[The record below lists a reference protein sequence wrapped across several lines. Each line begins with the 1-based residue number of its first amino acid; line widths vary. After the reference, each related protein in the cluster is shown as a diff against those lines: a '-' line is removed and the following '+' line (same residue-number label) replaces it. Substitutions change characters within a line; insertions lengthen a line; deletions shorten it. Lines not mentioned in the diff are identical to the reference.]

1 MKRIAVPFDAWSG
14 SHYTPGMPTPP
25 HRHAALLRRL
35 LCILLLTGLIAPAA
49 LAHTLRPAIATL
61 SFDGAGAFT
70 LEIETNLEARLAGI
84 GPEHADT
91 RDAPTAREYDRLR
104 ALSPDVLRAE
114 LAAWLPDF
122 LAGVRPM
129 VDGQAIGLTFVSA
142 EVPDVGD
149 PDLARKSLL
158 RLAGELPRGAR
169 ELRWAWPAA
178 YGNCALRLRVGD
190 GPVIQSF
197 WLKDGAASPPFAL
210 DAELVPRPRGEVAV
224 DYLVLGFTHILPL
237 GLDHILFVLGL
248 FLLSLRLAP
257 ILWQVTAFTLAHT
270 ITLALSIYGIVSL
283 PTSVVEPLIALS
295 IAYVGLENILTS
307 RLHAWR
313 VVIVFAFGLLHGMG
327 FAGVLTEIG
336 LPENDF
342 LVALLSFNV
351 GVEFGQL
358 AVIVLALLAVGTWRA
373 RPWYRQRIVIPASV
387 LITLTG
393 LYWTVERL
401 A

>member
-1 MKRIAVPFDAWSG
+1 MPRRPPPNTPLFDG
-14 SHYTPGMPTPP
+14 LL
-25 HRHAALLRRL
+25 RALLL
-35 LCILLLTGLIAPAA
+35 VILLVPTAG
-49 LAHTLRPAIATL
+49 AHTLRPSIATL
-61 SFDGAGAFT
+61 NFDGAGGFT

-84 GPEHADT
+84 GPEHVDT
-91 RDAPTAREYDRLR
+91 RDAPSARDYDRLR
-104 ALSPDVLRAE
+104 ALPPDALRAQ
-114 LAAWLPDF
+114 LAPFLPGF
-122 LAGVRPM
+122 IARVRPE
-129 VDGQAIGLTFVSA
+129 VDGQAIGLDFVA
-142 EVPDVGD
+142 ADIPDVGD
-149 PDLARKSLL
+149 LALARKSLL
-158 RLAGELPRGAR
+158 RLAGTLPRGSG
-169 ELRWAWPAA
+169 ELRWRWPAE
-178 YGNCALRLRVGD
+178 YGNCALRLGVGD

-197 WLKDGAASPPFAL
+197 WLEEGASSPPFAL
-210 DAELVPRPRGEVAV
+210 DAELVPRPHLEVAV

-257 ILWQVTAFTLAHT
+257 ILWQVTAFTIAHT
-270 ITLALSIYGIVSL
+270 ITLALTIYGFVSL
-283 PTSVVEPLIALS
+283 PASVVEPLIALS
-295 IAYVGLENILTS
+295 IAYVGLENMLTN

-342 LVALLSFNV
+342 VVALVTFNV

-358 AVIVLALLAVGTWRA
+358 AVIVLALLAVGAWRT
-373 RPWYRQRIVIPASV
+373 RPWYRRRVVIPASA

-401 A
+401 V